1 MEYNQNQTK
10 PKKTVKERLKAFF
23 RKQWVQALL
32 NPHFLISIGIAW
44 FITNGWSY
52 CALGLGAYFK
62 INWLRN
68 IGAVWLGILWMP
80 GTPEKLVTFSIAIV
94 ILRLLF
100 PKDTKTLAVIHEK
113 RLLLIDLTKKS
124 FQKFRDKFKHKKT
137 AQIEQ
142 KAPEQIEQK
151 ASESE
156 DAPKET
162 DP

>member
-1 MEYNQNQTK
+1 METNQNSTK

-52 CALGLGAYFK
+52 CALGLGAYFG

-113 RLLLIDLTKKS
+113 RLQLIDLTKKS
-124 FQKFRDKFKHKKT
+124 FQKFRDKFKRKKP

-142 KAPEQIEQK
+142 NEPGQIETK
-151 ASESE
+151 ASEAE
-156 DAPKET
+156 EAPPEN